1 MKMIVATLALLITT
15 TVHGAQIRCE
25 NYDLATAQILGE
37 TQTTTTLADIKNQ
50 GLQLI
55 AQDDLVTSRFYFS
68 VSEESQALNLKI
80 HSQVSNMTTSSEYIY
95 SEIQLKK
102 PLQLGA
108 NWIEL
113 PGLGDSI
120 HARCFWKP

>member
-1 MKMIVATLALLITT
+1 MKTIVATLALLITT

-55 AQDDLVTSRFYFS
+55 AQDELVTSQFYFS

-80 HSQVSNMTTSSEYIY
+80 HSQVSNMTTSSEYFY
-95 SEIQLKK
+95 SQNQLKN

-113 PGLGDSI
+113 PGLGDTI

>member
-1 MKMIVATLALLITT
+1 MKFIVVTLVLLMTT
-15 TVHGAQIRCE
+15 TVYAAQIRCE

-37 TQTTTTLADIKNQ
+37 TQITTTLADIKDQ
-50 GLQLI
+50 ALQLI
-55 AQDDLVTSRFYFS
+55 ANDELVTSQFYFS
-68 VSEESQALNLKI
+68 WSEDTQNLNLKI
-80 HSQVSNMTTSSEYIY
+80 HSQVSNMTTSTEYLY
-95 SEIQLKK
+95 SEKQLKS

-120 HARCFWKP
+120 HARCYWKP